1 MFGNKK
7 FQSVTVGKL
16 WEINIFTPNGS
27 GDFCPA
33 AVKTGPDFSVVLHKI
48 VN

>member
-27 GDFCPA
+27 GDF
-33 AVKTGPDFSVVLHKI
+33 VLQP
-48 VN
+48 